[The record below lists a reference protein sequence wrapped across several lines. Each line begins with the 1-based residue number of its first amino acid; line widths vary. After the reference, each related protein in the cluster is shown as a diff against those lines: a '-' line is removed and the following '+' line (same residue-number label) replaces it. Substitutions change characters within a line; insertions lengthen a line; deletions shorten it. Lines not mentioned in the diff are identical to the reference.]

1 MKKKNKYIQPLIVTV
16 ILEDDA
22 GGGLLDGS
30 PTIKGDNMES
40 GDGNTGN
47 GDPTK
52 PPTGDDFSA
61 KSGFGSG
68 FSLFDDDDLESDY

>member
-22 GGGLLDGS
+22 GGGL
-30 PTIKGDNMES
+30 MAAES
-40 GDGNTGN
+40 GAISGGGGGNGDGNTGN
-47 GDPTK
+47 GET
-52 PPTGDDFSA
+52 PPSDGNFSA